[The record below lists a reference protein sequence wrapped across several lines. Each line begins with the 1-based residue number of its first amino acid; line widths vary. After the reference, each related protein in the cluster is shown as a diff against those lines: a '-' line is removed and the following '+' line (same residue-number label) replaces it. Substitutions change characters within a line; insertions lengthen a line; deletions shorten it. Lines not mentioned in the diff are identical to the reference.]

1 MMDINRAVQIIQQ
14 VLANVSPEQIGADI
28 GGQVTD
34 YDLRVPKNNQP
45 MGAQHPEFFADRV
58 QKDK

>member
-1 MMDINRAVQIIQQ
+1 MDIRQAINTVKS

-28 GGQVTD
+28 GGQPTD

-45 MGAQHPEFFADRV
+45 TGAQHPPFFSELT
-58 QKDK
+58 QHDK

>member
-1 MMDINRAVQIIQQ
+1 MTAAQSVACIKA

-45 MGAQHPEFFADRV
+45 VGDQHPTFFAERT

>member
-1 MMDINRAVQIIQQ
+1 MDTQQAIQVIKA

-34 YDLRVPKNNQP
+34 YDLRVPVNYQP
-45 MGAQHPEFFADRV
+45 DGEQHPTFFEDKL